1 MSKKRKYVTVSI
13 PIGIAN
19 DIDKLIE
26 ELGYWPSKGAFVR
39 EACTEKIWKE
49 RKKMSELR
57 RNPKRTKDP
66 KQAQKARRGTN
77 PGMSPRE
84 TAERR
89 PRASTRDP
97 QKKRGENK

>member
-1 MSKKRKYVTVSI
+1 MSKKRKYVTASI

-26 ELGYWPSKGAFVR
+26 ELGYWPSKGSFVR

-57 RNPKRTKDP
+57 RNPKRTQDP
-66 KQAQKARRGTN
+66 KQAQKARRG
-77 PGMSPRE
+77 G
-84 TAERR
+84 
-89 PRASTRDP
+89 
-97 QKKRGENK
+97 